1 MKEKLTI
8 EHLAPYL
15 PYKLQVVTDE
25 NYGTILEG
33 LYENCAYLNYN
44 GIGSE
49 EYDFDQFKPFLIPL
63 SEFKMNTGYETLSL
77 SVNDMDGM
85 PYTTVLKLISQHYDV
100 FGLIDIGLAL
110 NKNNFK

>member
-1 MKEKLTI
+1 MEKLTI

-15 PYKLQVVTDE
+15 PYRLQMKCNDGRFRTLDAIS
-25 NYGTILEG
+25 NSYKKTIS
-33 LYENCAYLNYN
+33 YSVILNSKEVYW
-44 GIGSE
+44 
-49 EYDFDQFKPFLIPL
+49 KPLLIPL

-85 PYTTVLKLISQHYDV
+85 PYTTVIKLISQLYDV
-100 FGLIDIGLAL
+100 FGLIDKGLAL